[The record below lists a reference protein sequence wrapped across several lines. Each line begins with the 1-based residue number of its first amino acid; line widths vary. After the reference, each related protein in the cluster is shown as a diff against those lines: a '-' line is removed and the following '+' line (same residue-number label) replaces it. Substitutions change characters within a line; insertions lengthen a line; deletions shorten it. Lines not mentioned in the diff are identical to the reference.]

1 MATVWRSIFGQRNRG
16 SSFLVFFHS
25 SSLMSR
31 SFRSSSSSSL
41 SYNTAK
47 LVNQISDDGTE
58 LTAYERAL
66 KYKRPSTIKYQEEL
80 SNSVSLIGVVT
91 RPICP
96 VKSKSG
102 GGDLGAYTVL
112 KVNNTLSSC
121 QTTRRHTWILLSMW
135 GKMAQICITHLKLDD
150 LVYVSG
156 HLGSYSKAD
165 KNGIPNTSY
174 KVNVMN
180 INYVQSHRQAPVC
193 ERAKQSRVE
202 DLAVTSLDRYNDRL
216 HLWQVYFANPLEW
229 FDNRNSKKSPHHPDF
244 RHKDT
249 GEVLWLKHNDPP
261 WIRKQLELQ
270 DSRLAG
276 RQISVSSDL
285 TSLVYDDFA

>member
-112 KVNNTLSSC
+112 KVNNTL
-121 QTTRRHTWILLSMW
+121 ILLSMW

-202 DLAVTSLDRYNDRL
+202 AVTSLDRYNDRL